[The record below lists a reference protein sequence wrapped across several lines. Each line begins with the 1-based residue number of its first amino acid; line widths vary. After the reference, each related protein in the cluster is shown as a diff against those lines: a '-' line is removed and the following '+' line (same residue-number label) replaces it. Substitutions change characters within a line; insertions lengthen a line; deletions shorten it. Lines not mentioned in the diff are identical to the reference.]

1 MGYDRSALHQ
11 ISEIEHL
18 RKAWR
23 AISKRNT
30 RSKGLDDVT
39 IASFKTHLE
48 DHLGTISADLR
59 SNQYVFGKLRAHAIN
74 KPGSTKKRPL
84 QIPVVRDRV
93 VMKAIA
99 LFIAPAFDRFNLSCS
114 FAYVKGRGLQPAI
127 KRVQELIEGGDKYY
141 LESDIIDFFGS
152 VDREV
157 LWERFSKRIR
167 HKSLLPLIRQ
177 CFDLELGNLH
187 DLETED
193 QQLFEGADSGIPQ
206 GGVLSP
212 MLANFYLY
220 EFDRKVTNTGFNLV
234 RYADG
239 TPVQTST

>member
-84 QIPVVRDRV
+84 QREG
-93 VMKAIA
+93 
-99 LFIAPAFDRFNLSCS
+99 S
-114 FAYVKGRGLQPAI
+114 FRRCWRI
-127 KRVQELIEGGDKYY
+127 SIFTSSIER
-141 LESDIIDFFGS
+141 L
-152 VDREV
+152 R
-157 LWERFSKRIR
+157 
-167 HKSLLPLIRQ
+167 
-177 CFDLELGNLH
+177 
-187 DLETED
+187 
-193 QQLFEGADSGIPQ
+193 
-206 GGVLSP
+206 
-212 MLANFYLY
+212 
-220 EFDRKVTNTGFNLV
+220 
-234 RYADG
+234 
-239 TPVQTST
+239 TP